1 VAKFDYQ
8 DARDTA
14 KALIDEFGAG
24 GSFVTPASDG
34 GIDAATGDPTGASPI
49 VKNGVVTPIL
59 DYEAKEIDGT
69 SVLSGDGKA
78 FFYGAAPSIGDVHVQ
93 NDQTWRVVGFS
104 SFTSV
109 DGIVVYAQVQLRK

>member
-1 VAKFDYQ
+1 MAKFDYE

-14 KALIDEFGAG
+14 KALIDEFGANG
-24 GSFVTPASDG
+24 AFVTPAANG

-49 VKNGVVTPIL
+49 TKNGVVTPIF
-59 DYEAKEIDGT
+59 DYEVNEINGT

-78 FFYGAAPSIGDVHVQ
+78 FFYGAVPSIGDTHVQ
-93 NDQTWRVVGFS
+93 NDQTWRVVGLT

-109 DGIVVYAQVQLRK
+109 DGILVYVQVQLRK